1 MLPLLLLREVKELL
15 KHRPPTPSEKKRHPK
30 QRLLPNHNQQLGN
43 VFTLLYVQQ
52 PHRRRRR
59 RRRQPAILFDALVL
73 TLVLVGR

>member
-52 PHRRRRR
+52 PHRRRR
-59 RRRQPAILFDALVL
+59 QPAILFDALVL